1 MKNYLTKPITE
12 DKIKLRT
19 GTLDGARELTKSISD
34 VYTRLENDA
43 KNRNLKLS
51 SDDTLKTQR
60 LLNTAGY
67 TDLQGKKLKE
77 DAILG
82 DKTKVAAEKY
92 FQSGIPKADVMNM
105 QKQLNK
111 NGITDR
117 LGKALI
123 VDGKLGP
130 KTDGAVHEHLGK
142 KRYTKEKDNN
152 PMVKLPYYPG
162 ETKHEISEPVWRGKP
177 EDIEVNLL
185 SGKNTPTGKSAA
197 GVGMPW
203 EFSPN
208 GPTVNS
214 QNKWDAIRDIE
225 QITKNTQMEKFSAEV
240 PSFMKE
246 NDDSLL
252 KEMPG
257 LKGRTGLENKI
268 YKSTNPESLRYRV
281 ESLGGTVKWNDST
294 KKATVN
300 INGYEEEFYV
310 GDGNGTFINDG
321 VMYTDKLHLDNILYA
336 PTNSAAKFFYDR
348 ITDDFGKFILR
359 KWLNGDGSETVVASD
374 RWTAFIKNNKF
385 FKDRVCKLV
394 LNGIQAG
401 ETEVSET
408 SGLNLTGSSGGIT
421 NGYEL
426 INGANEDV
434 GGCNISAKL
443 FPTNDGYDIEIS
455 FNFND
460 KIDPNYTYREDRI
473 FALGAKIFGAEAKD
487 YILRINGKFKIK
499 YKNGV
504 LIYD

>member
-185 SGKNTPTGKSAA
+185 SGKNAPTAKTAA
-197 GVGMPW
+197 GAGMPW
-203 EFSPN
+203 GISPN
-208 GPTVNS
+208 GPTFNP
-214 QNKWDAIRDIE
+214 QNKWDPIKDIE
-225 QITKNTQMEKFSAEV
+225 RITENTPTEKSTTEV

-246 NDDSLL
+246 KDDSLL
-252 KEMPG
+252 NEKIEFEDQELYDTRKEDGPLDYIAG
-257 LKGRTGLENKI
+257 TILKGYLGLQYTLVSDKYGYKMANDIFNIGRSMRNKARD
-268 YKSTNPESLRYRV
+268 YAESKGFDDAGDNEADAYRHFM
-281 ESLGGTVKWNDST
+281 WNCEIS
-294 KKATVN
+294 
-300 INGYEEEFYV
+300 
-310 GDGNGTFINDG
+310 
-321 VMYTDKLHLDNILYA
+321 DKYN
-336 PTNSAAKFFYDR
+336 NSAAKYTTNAYEMAEMQEKNWLDGKLDANAKTVTGKMNQPMLMDLWNNAVARTLKSGTYKGVNLKDYSSDQLWEFALKNNLL
-348 ITDDFGKFILR
+348 ITDASKVYEFLGVKDYITNPTE
-359 KWLNGDGSETVVASD
+359 WTVDVSWD
-374 RWTAFIKNNKF
+374 IESGNITF
-385 FKDRVCKLV
+385 FKDGESIELKI
-394 LNGIQAG
+394 GI
-401 ETEVSET
+401 
-408 SGLNLTGSSGGIT
+408 
-421 NGYEL
+421 
-426 INGANEDV
+426 
-434 GGCNISAKL
+434 
-443 FPTNDGYDIEIS
+443 
-455 FNFND
+455 
-460 KIDPNYTYREDRI
+460 
-473 FALGAKIFGAEAKD
+473 
-487 YILRINGKFKIK
+487 
-499 YKNGV
+499 
-504 LIYD
+504 

>member
-12 DKIKLRT
+12 DKIKSGT

-92 FQSGIPKADVMNM
+92 FQSGIPKADIMNM

-185 SGKNTPTGKSAA
+185 SGKNTPTEKSA
-197 GVGMPW
+197 
-203 EFSPN
+203 
-208 GPTVNS
+208 T
-214 QNKWDAIRDIE
+214 
-225 QITKNTQMEKFSAEV
+225 EV

-246 NDDSLL
+246 QDDSVL
-252 KEMPG
+252 KEVQGSKDRAG
-257 LKGRTGLENKI
+257 LKNAIAEDYDVFEDFPEKEKFKVSDEKKATADKVIRDNAQYIKDAAEEFGVNPAILAACIYGEQCINYNITDKMFDHLWFRDPSVGVAQVLISTAIGVEDAGYIKPKTEAYETQGNGKTVSRQEAIAEKLKEPETCIRYAAAYLQQIQDAWKSEYPEIDGRTGIL
-268 YKSTNPESLRYRV
+268 
-281 ESLGGTVKWNDST
+281 
-294 KKATVN
+294 ATLYN
-300 INGYEEEFYV
+300 IG
-310 GDGNGTFINDG
+310 
-321 VMYTDKLHLDNILYA
+321 
-336 PTNSAAKFFYDR
+336 
-348 ITDDFGKFILR
+348 
-359 KWLNGDGSETVVASD
+359 
-374 RWTAFIKNNKF
+374 IKNPHSNP
-385 FKDRVCKLV
+385 
-394 LNGIQAG
+394 
-401 ETEVSET
+401 
-408 SGLNLTGSSGGIT
+408 
-421 NGYEL
+421 Y
-426 INGANEDV
+426 
-434 GGCNISAKL
+434 
-443 FPTNDGYDIEIS
+443 
-455 FNFND
+455 
-460 KIDPNYTYREDRI
+460 PNAFGI
-473 FALGAKIFGAEAKD
+473 FAYDNYYHMQDLLG
-487 YILRINGKFKIK
+487 IK
-499 YKNGV
+499 
-504 LIYD
+504 